1 MTSSDKI
8 LVTGNFSIPSE
19 FLSER
24 VVHIQEPQSE
34 QEIISNLAGV
44 QHYIIGGPEYV
55 DDHILSQAY
64 DLQHV
69 VVMGTQTSSFLDV
82 GSAQSQGIEI
92 ENTPGINAD
101 AVAEFA
107 LGMVIVNSANSFLSY
122 QNLLT
127 GGWKQR
133 PHKTLSE
140 IKLGIVGMGNIGA
153 RLAKKMRALS
163 PANISYFSRTRKE
176 DLEIECNL
184 EFKDL
189 QSLIKESDAL
199 VICVTYK
206 PETHHLIN
214 AQMLSS
220 ANKDLILL
228 NFCHPTVV
236 DPTALKDALESN
248 RIKFAYI
255 DGYYGEWN
263 NNKGS
268 QFDQYGLLNMGPE
281 KFVATEHIAAQ
292 SDAVNEKILREAFGK
307 ISQWDENNRK
317 LPSRENRGTA
327 TVLSL
332 PVDSVIDPH

>member
-1 MTSSDKI
+1 M
-8 LVTGNFSIPSE
+8 
-19 FLSER
+19 
-24 VVHIQEPQSE
+24 
-34 QEIISNLAGV
+34 
-44 QHYIIGGPEYV
+44 
-55 DDHILSQAY
+55 
-64 DLQHV
+64 
-69 VVMGTQTSSFLDV
+69 
-82 GSAQSQGIEI
+82 
-92 ENTPGINAD
+92 
-101 AVAEFA
+101 
-107 LGMVIVNSANSFLSY
+107 
-122 QNLLT
+122 
-127 GGWKQR
+127 
-133 PHKTLSE
+133 
-140 IKLGIVGMGNIGA
+140 
-153 RLAKKMRALS
+153 
-163 PANISYFSRTRKE
+163 
-176 DLEIECNL
+176 
-184 EFKDL
+184 